1 MESAKNM
8 NTPAMMLC
16 PAFRVENGAV
26 CCVNDAAAAYG
37 ITVGTQIEN
46 MIHIGNAEFS
56 EFTDGRL
63 DLTLMIGNVP
73 TSACVIAD
81 EHGFT
86 FCLDS
91 DFARPE
97 QRALAL
103 AAQHLREPLSN
114 AISSTSNMLA
124 NSGSDKNIHLMRVQK
139 NLQQIMRM
147 LCNMS
152 DLATYENSG
161 NFTGKDIVAL
171 FREILDK
178 AQTLLEKAGKKLVYT
193 LPSQRIFCA
202 VDEKMLE
209 RAVLNLLSNSVIFL
223 EGSDTVKADLLC
235 KNDRIYFSV
244 ENSCNTEFE
253 LSRDL
258 FARYMREPSIEEGR
272 SGIGLGLPIVHA
284 VAAAHNGTVLMRQ
297 PEKGVF
303 CVTMTLSAQSRT
315 NTTLRSPILIPY
327 DYSGGW
333 DNALMELSGILPAD
347 LYED

>member
-1 MESAKNM
+1 MESANNKNL
-8 NTPAMMLC
+8 PAMMLC
-16 PAFRVENGAV
+16 PAFRVENGSV
-26 CCVNDAAAAYG
+26 CYVNDAAAAYG
-37 ITVGTQIEN
+37 IAVGMQVDN
-46 MIHIGNAEFS
+46 MIHIGAGEFS

-63 DLTLMIGNVP
+63 DLTLMIGNIP

-81 EHGFT
+81 ENGYT

-124 NSGSDKNIHLMRVQK
+124 KSDSDKNIHLMQIQK

-152 DLATYENSG
+152 DLTTYENSG
-161 NFTGKDIVAL
+161 SFTGKDIVSV
-171 FREILDK
+171 FSEILDK
-178 AQTLLEKAGKKLVYT
+178 AQTLLEKSGKKLVYT
-193 LPSQRIFCA
+193 LPSQTVICS

-209 RAVLNLLSNSVIFL
+209 RAILNLLSNAVIFL
-223 EGSDTVKADLLC
+223 EGSDTVKADLSF
-235 KNDRIYFSV
+235 KNDRVYFSV
-244 ENSCNTEFE
+244 ENPCDTQFD

-258 FARYMREPSIEEGR
+258 FSRYMREPAIEDGR
-272 SGIGLGLPIVHA
+272 TGIGLGLPIVHA
-284 VAAAHNGTVLMRQ
+284 VAAAHNGAVFMNQ
-297 PEKGVF
+297 PQNGIF
-303 CVTMTLSAQSRT
+303 RVTMTVSAKPRPST
-315 NTTLRSPILIPY
+315 KLRSPIHIPY

-333 DNALMELSGILPAD
+333 DNALMELSGILPAE
-347 LYED
+347 LYEN